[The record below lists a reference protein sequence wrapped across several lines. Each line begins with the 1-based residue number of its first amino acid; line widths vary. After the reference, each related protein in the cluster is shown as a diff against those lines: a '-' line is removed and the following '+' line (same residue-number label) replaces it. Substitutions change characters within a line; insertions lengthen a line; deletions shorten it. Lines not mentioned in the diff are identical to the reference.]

1 MPSYKS
7 ETLGVTMRKGLTKT
21 NDSGAEATG
30 KITKY
35 IRHALEIVIKFSRCS
50 S

>member
-1 MPSYKS
+1 VKS
-7 ETLGVTMRKGLTKT
+7 ETLRVTMGKGLHAKN

-35 IRHALEIVIKFSRCS
+35 IRHALEIVIKLSGYS

>member
-1 MPSYKS
+1 VKS
-7 ETLGVTMRKGLTKT
+7 ETLGVAMGKGLTKN

-35 IRHALEIVIKFSRCS
+35 IRHALEIVIKIFRV
-50 S
+50 